1 MQGVYLINY
10 RQYSTSIC
18 KLKIVFAA
26 FCFESLTFKYFKHE
40 SILKFYRTHC
50 MHQLPKKFLYKTT
63 VHTSKYIDQKLV
75 TLVQP
80 FSFVL
85 DQEIMFLGIYSI
97 FVVLLQVFATNIF
110 FFAVLLSS
118 KSEMNG

>member
-1 MQGVYLINY
+1 
-10 RQYSTSIC
+10 
-18 KLKIVFAA
+18 
-26 FCFESLTFKYFKHE
+26 
-40 SILKFYRTHC
+40 

-63 VHTSKYIDQKLV
+63 VHTSKYIIVDQKLV

>member
-1 MQGVYLINY
+1 
-10 RQYSTSIC
+10 
-18 KLKIVFAA
+18 
-26 FCFESLTFKYFKHE
+26 
-40 SILKFYRTHC
+40 